1 LHQKQFL
8 SEKVTASWKREI
20 AKRKELEEKVKDAKV
35 FVRQGA
41 PMQRIKLPVPEPES
55 AENEESEEPE
65 AKDEFGEGLEFK
77 LDDIKEDE
85 MPDFF

>member
-1 LHQKQFL
+1 
-8 SEKVTASWKREI
+8 
-20 AKRKELEEKVKDAKV
+20 
-35 FVRQGA
+35 
-41 PMQRIKLPVPEPES
+41 MQRIKLPVPEPES

-85 MPDFF
+85 MPDFFQEQSTIMHDPDLLEDDQNVGNE